1 MVDGCRSNTYES
13 PTRSLM
19 WSRSN
24 RTTNRATSEVDVE
37 VAIGVITAD
46 AAETEA
52 EGVGGVVV
60 VAVGE
65 EVLEERLLQQNDGEI
80 AVKTSKR
87 SEGV

>member
-1 MVDGCRSNTYES
+1 M
-13 PTRSLM
+13 
-19 WSRSN
+19 
-24 RTTNRATSEVDVE
+24 E

-65 EVLEERLLQQNDGEI
+65 EVLEERLL
-80 AVKTSKR
+80 
-87 SEGV
+87 